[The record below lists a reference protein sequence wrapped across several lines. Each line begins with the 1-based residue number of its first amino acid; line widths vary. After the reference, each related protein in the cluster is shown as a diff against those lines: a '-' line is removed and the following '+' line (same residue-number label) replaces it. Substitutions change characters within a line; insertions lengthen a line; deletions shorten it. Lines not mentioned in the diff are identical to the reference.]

1 MIHSISLSCYQKD
14 GRIYTILIWQNNYKR
29 INSFLIVLTLY
40 YLFKDET
47 VCKTNSFIYASL
59 FDDRTALQSHY
70 INILIFFY
78 FHVWINQYQ
87 DVMTGSMSRWY
98 KKNIPLENMA
108 NQYIRYL
115 DAKSS
120 IWRIKVSKKR
130 NSILVLKDYVRRIT
144 ISRHKPFVVEEN
156 DIILQES

>member
-78 FHVWINQYQ
+78 FHVWIDQYQ
-87 DVMTGSMSRWY
+87 DDDVWINVKMILKKIYTTSLFFWWRKMILFY
-98 KKNIPLENMA
+98 KRARIVLPRIMCQDIQLKEN
-108 NQYIRYL
+108 
-115 DAKSS
+115 
-120 IWRIKVSKKR
+120 
-130 NSILVLKDYVRRIT
+130 
-144 ISRHKPFVVEEN
+144 
-156 DIILQES
+156 

>member
-59 FDDRTALQSHY
+59 FDDRTVLQSWLYHY
-70 INILIFFY
+70 TNISFLFSCLDLDQCQDDTKKIYLWKIWQINILDI
-78 FHVWINQYQ
+78 WMQNQAY
-87 DVMTGSMSRWY
+87 DG
-98 KKNIPLENMA
+98 K
-108 NQYIRYL
+108 
-115 DAKSS
+115 
-120 IWRIKVSKKR
+120 KVSKKR

-144 ISRHKPFVVEEN
+144 ISRHKPFFLVEED